1 MQGNVKVVSFESMVI
16 IANNNDLMELNLYA
30 KSNGQDDYQVRSD
43 QMVKIPPKSVFR
55 MPLTWIY
62 GKNPSSLY
70 LKGANNTK

>member
-1 MQGNVKVVSFESMVI
+1 
-16 IANNNDLMELNLYA
+16 MELNLYA
-30 KSNGQDDYQVRSD
+30 KSKGQDDYQVRSD